1 MKIIKKNW
9 AKKSLSIFA
18 LMALL
23 TLSASADVPPPP
35 GGSGGGGPS
44 GSDLPVGAPIDGGLS
59 LLLILGAAYGA
70 KKTLNRN
77 N

>member
-1 MKIIKKNW
+1 MKILKKTW
-9 AKKSLSIFA
+9 FKSTLSLFV
-18 LMALL
+18 LMVML
-23 TLSASADVPPPP
+23 TFSASADVPPPP

-70 KKTLNRN
+70 KKTLNLKK
-77 N
+77 

>member
-1 MKIIKKNW
+1 MKIVKKNW

-23 TLSASADVPPPP
+23 TFSASADVPPPP

-70 KKTLNRN
+70 KKTLKRN